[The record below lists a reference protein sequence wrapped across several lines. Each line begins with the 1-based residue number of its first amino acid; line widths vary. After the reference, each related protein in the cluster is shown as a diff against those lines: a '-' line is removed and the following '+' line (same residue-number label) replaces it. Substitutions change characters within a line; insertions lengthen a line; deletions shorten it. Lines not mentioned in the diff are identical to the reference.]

1 MYPVA
6 CSPQAWASAAGF
18 ALVQA
23 CLGLQ
28 FAPDTREIRFE
39 HPMLPKFLDYLHIR
53 GLRVGDAEADVRLHR
68 SGNEIAATVARR
80 RGGARVVIVH

>member
-1 MYPVA
+1 
-6 CSPQAWASAAGF
+6 
-18 ALVQA
+18 
-23 CLGLQ
+23 
-28 FAPDTREIRFE
+28 
-39 HPMLPKFLDYLHIR
+39 MLPKFLDYLHIR